1 MAKAA
6 KTPIS
11 VRLSTAE
18 MELLDRVAAR
28 HGGNKTKAIVE
39 SLRLTE
45 SKRELS
51 KEALLAEIERRLR

>member
-51 KEALLAEIERRLR
+51 KEALLAEIERRLK

>member
-1 MAKAA
+1 MTKAA

-11 VRLSTAE
+11 VRLSAAE

>member
-1 MAKAA
+1 MGKST
-6 KTPIS
+6 KTSIS

-18 MELLDRVAAR
+18 LELLDRVAAR